1 MKQKYTLK
9 CGLAMAVCLA
19 VAANGMCE
27 APWLEGFTSRQ
38 LLTVTN
44 LAPIT
49 ENLADFPLPVRLHAG
64 NFDFRHANTDGLGIR
79 FTADDGVTPLSF
91 ERERHDSATQ
101 QAEYWVRLPQL
112 ASDGPTK
119 FYLYATQAPL
129 ADAAPGRKLY
139 LNGELDN
146 TLNDAGYPY
155 GNWHTERVIGG
166 WQMNAVL
173 DEVRLSRVVRSP
185 AWLRAQ
191 NAAIRDRLL
200 AYGAAQTRQFWLE
213 GYRYRRRIA
222 ITNTAAIRGT
232 LGDFPVLVKLTDANF
247 NFFKSSPGGTD
258 IRFTMSDGVTP
269 LSFERE
275 RHSRDTRQAEYWV
288 RIPRLHAGTA
298 DTFYLYH
305 SPEEL
310 PDASDPASVWDSNYL
325 FVHHMAATGG
335 ATRVYDSTAN
345 AMTGTAAN
353 VTLGVEGFISGG
365 VLTDGIA
372 GHWISL
378 ANAFSA
384 PRPTRSR

>member
-1 MKQKYTLK
+1 MAG
-9 CGLAMAVCLA
+9 GLHQPAIADRDES
-19 VAANGMCE
+19 G
-27 APWLEGFTSRQ
+27 
-38 LLTVTN
+38 
-44 LAPIT
+44 PIT

-275 RHSRDTRQAEYWV
+275 RHSRDTR
-288 RIPRLHAGTA
+288 
-298 DTFYLYH
+298 
-305 SPEEL
+305 
-310 PDASDPASVWDSNYL
+310 
-325 FVHHMAATGG
+325 
-335 ATRVYDSTAN
+335 
-345 AMTGTAAN
+345 
-353 VTLGVEGFISGG
+353 
-365 VLTDGIA
+365 
-372 GHWISL
+372 
-378 ANAFSA
+378 
-384 PRPTRSR
+384 